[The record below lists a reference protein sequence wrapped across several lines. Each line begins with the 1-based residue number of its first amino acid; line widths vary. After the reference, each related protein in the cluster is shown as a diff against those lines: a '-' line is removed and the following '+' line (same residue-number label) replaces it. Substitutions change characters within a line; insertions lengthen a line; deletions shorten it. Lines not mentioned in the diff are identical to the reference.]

1 MAERDCPGSFFIH
14 QMFQPNY
21 PKSALGLER
30 EFITALA
37 IQRERQGR
45 IGIRQAS
52 TVDLPAGLLNP
63 GFLTTNLPDPAGFS
77 SYVSEACERAGL
89 QGQKKWSVSLPGNSA
104 RSAILTL
111 EAVPASGKEL
121 DEVLDWKAESS
132 FGAPTAELRVSRQK
146 ISPDREGKTRYFAT
160 AVTLAVVDEFESLFE
175 SMGWQAGLVVPR
187 ALGEANWLMGAG
199 VSGDSLL
206 ISSQFDGFTAFLI
219 RNREPVV
226 VRNVTCAADES
237 DDEIFR
243 LLMYYKDRFAS
254 ETGASLSRALVV
266 GKDFDRERI
275 GEVARE
281 ALGRD
286 LAVLDPADVGL
297 EIPVS
302 GISFDELAAPAGL
315 AALGL

>member
-1 MAERDCPGSFFIH
+1 
-14 QMFQPNY
+14 MFQPNY
-21 PKSALGLER
+21 PKAALGLER

-37 IQRERQGR
+37 IQKESQGR
-45 IGIRQAS
+45 IGIRQTS
-52 TVDLPAGLLNP
+52 TVDLPVGVLNP
-63 GFLTTNLPDPAGFS
+63 SFAETNISNPAELLSF
-77 SYVSEACERAGL
+77 VAEACERSGL

-111 EAVPASGKEL
+111 EAVPASGSEL
-121 DEVLDWKAESS
+121 EEVLDWKAESS
-132 FGAPTAELRVSRQK
+132 FGMPAAELRVSRQK

-199 VSGDSLL
+199 VAGDSLL
-206 ISSQFDGFTAFLI
+206 ISSQFDGFTAYLI

-226 VRNVTCAADES
+226 VRNVTCTADES

-243 LLMYYKDRFAS
+243 LLMYYKDRFAA
-254 ETGASLSRALVV
+254 EPGASLSRALVV
-266 GKDFDRERI
+266 GKDFDRDRI
-275 GEVARE
+275 GAVARE

-286 LAVLDPADVGL
+286 LDVLDPLDVGL

-302 GISFDELAAPAGL
+302 GMSFDEVAAPAGL